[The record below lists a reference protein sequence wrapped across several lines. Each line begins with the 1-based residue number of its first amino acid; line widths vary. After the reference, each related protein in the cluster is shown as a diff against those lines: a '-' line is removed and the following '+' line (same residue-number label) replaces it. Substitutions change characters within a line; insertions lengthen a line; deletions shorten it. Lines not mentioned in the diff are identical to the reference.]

1 MSTVEPTL
9 KRPVASRVLSGQ
21 TLVPRLL
28 VLPAV
33 LIVALTTL
41 YPAVWSL
48 WISLHSW
55 FPSQGTGRIWVGLE
69 NYKDILGSDRF
80 WHAMKNLAY
89 FVVVGVGVQM
99 VLGIALAL
107 ALYEFVKKAWL
118 RVVLLTVFLMPM
130 MLSPAVVGDI
140 WRFIY
145 NRTGV
150 LNYFFD
156 LLGLPQQD
164 WTGAKLGIW
173 AVIISDI
180 WQWTALPMLVVFAGR
195 AAIPDSLFEAA
206 RLDGASWWY
215 RTTRITLP
223 LLRDL
228 IIIALLLR
236 MMDSYKIIDSVFV
249 ITNRG
254 GPGTSNELP
263 GLMAYTTAFVDF
275 DIGKAATITWL
286 LGTIALVFMRL
297 FWIAFRR
304 RA

>member
-69 NYKDILGSDRF
+69 NYKDVLGSDRF

-145 NRTGV
+145 QRAGV
-150 LNYFFD
+150 LNYFFEQ
-156 LLGLPQQD
+156 LGLPQQD

-173 AVIISDI
+173 AVILSDI

>member
-9 KRPVASRVLSGQ
+9 KRPVASRLLSGQ

-28 VLPAV
+28 VLPAI

-69 NYKDILGSDRF
+69 NYKDVLGSDRF

-145 NRTGV
+145 QRAGV
-150 LNYFFD
+150 LNYFFEQ
-156 LLGLPQQD
+156 LGLPQQD

-173 AVIISDI
+173 AVILSDI

>member
-55 FPSQGTGRIWVGLE
+55 FPTQGTGRIWVGLE

-145 NRTGV
+145 QRAGV
-150 LNYFFD
+150 LNYFFEQ
-156 LLGLPQQD
+156 LGLPQQD

-173 AVIISDI
+173 AVILSDI